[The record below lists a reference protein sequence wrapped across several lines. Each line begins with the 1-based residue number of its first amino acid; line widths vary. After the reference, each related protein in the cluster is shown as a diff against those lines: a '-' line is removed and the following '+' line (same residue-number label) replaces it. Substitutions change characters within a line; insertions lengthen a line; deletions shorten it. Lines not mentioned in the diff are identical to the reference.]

1 MTSLPDDLSPD
12 DDFAAA
18 DDGAD
23 DGSGAAAGAPLD
35 VVSDDLDNELQED
48 AVTELVVDEEAEAQ
62 PLEAVGDDAAPQP
75 IDVID
80 EETLLAE
87 SAAGEV
93 DAEAEGDDADAEDEL
108 EAFVESPYD
117 RPGQWF

>member
-18 DDGAD
+18 DDGSD
-23 DGSGAAAGAPLD
+23 AAAGAPLD

-62 PLEAVGDDAAPQP
+62 PLEAVGDEAAPLP

-87 SAAGEV
+87 SAAGEGE
-93 DAEAEGDDADAEDEL
+93 AEAGEADDADAEDEL
-108 EAFVESPYD
+108 E
-117 RPGQWF
+117 

>member
-1 MTSLPDDLSPD
+1 MTSLPDDLSPA

-18 DDGAD
+18 DDGSD
-23 DGSGAAAGAPLD
+23 AAAGAPLD

-62 PLEAVGDDAAPQP
+62 PLEAVGDEAAPQP
-75 IDVID
+75 IEVID

-87 SAAGEV
+87 SAAG
-93 DAEAEGDDADAEDEL
+93 DGQAEAEGDEADADEL
-108 EAFVESPYD
+108 QAIVE
-117 RPGQWF
+117 